1 MEANSFAVLIVGLII
16 FAIVI
21 GIYVLQGIFLTK
33 FNKLVNGNGTPLA
46 WIPICNIYLLGKLTV
61 NKLVGW
67 ILVGCILITG
77 KFTITI
83 NGVKNV
89 YTILPKNITSFISL
103 LSNLAI
109 LGLFI
114 YGIIKY
120 SNLKKDNLNKQSNKN
135 KINNQNNTDKDS
147 N

>member
-1 MEANSFAVLIVGLII
+1 MEVNALATLIVGLIV

-21 GIYVLQGIFLTK
+21 GIYVLQGLFLTK
-33 FNKLVNGNGTPLA
+33 FNKLVNGKGTPLA
-46 WIPICNIYLLGKLTV
+46 WIPICNVYLLGKLCI
-61 NKLVGW
+61 NKIVGW

-77 KFTITI
+77 KFTVTI

-89 YTILPKNITSFISL
+89 YTILPKNITSLISS

-109 LGLFI
+109 FGLFI

-120 SNLKKDNLNKQSNKN
+120 NNLKRQKQNQSNDNL
-135 KINNQNNTDKDS
+135 INEKDS
-147 N
+147 D